1 MIRSTMYEKDYI
13 LRMIEMLGDLLRAI
27 FGWIGKGKLEE
38 AGDKI
43 NEAYLTFLRKDAGFF
58 HRIPEADL
66 TTVLLSDHHYTH
78 GHLEVLAGLM
88 HAEGALHEAKGDKEA
103 AVAFYRK
110 SLRVYGFL
118 EENDRTWS
126 EARRNTMDSLHATL
140 QRLEDGTHT

>member
-1 MIRSTMYEKDYI
+1 MYEKDYI

-38 AGDKI
+38 AETKI

-66 TTVLLSDHHYTH
+66 TAVLLSDHHYTH

-88 HAEGALHEAKGDKEA
+88 HAEGALYEAKGESRLA
-103 AVAFYRK
+103 AGFFRK
-110 SLRVYGFL
+110 SLRVYTFL

-126 EARRNTMDSLHATL
+126 EARRDTMATL
-140 QRLEDGTHT
+140 REAIRRLENGTQT